1 MMNYEL
7 LINKFEGCKDAH
19 PEIGLIVDQYKVDK
33 KIVEQSHKDDE
44 IALELMKEYIASEAC
59 KRLME
64 VVL

>member
-19 PEIGLIVDQYKVDK
+19 PEIALIVDQYKIDK

-44 IALELMKEYIASEAC
+44 LSLELMKEYIASEAC

>member
-19 PEIGLIVDQYKVDK
+19 PEIALIVDQYKIDK
-33 KIVEQSHKDDE
+33 KIVEESHKDDE
-44 IALELMKEYIASEAC
+44 ISLKLMKEYIASEAC